1 MSSEGKSKQSKL
13 RRNVA
18 WVDKPTPRCV
28 LLPLLLLPLLRHLL
42 STCGMLV
49 ATGWQRRWCVGC
61 RASAQQ
67 YQIEKAAEQ
76 GAKLAQEVHMKE
88 ATMDHQLFMM
98 HA

>member
-1 MSSEGKSKQSKL
+1 MPARYAGAVSGTSSIDPVSGTRNWRTQGGLQSEAMSSEGKSKQSKL

-18 WVDKPTPRCV
+18 WVDKPTP
-28 LLPLLLLPLLRHLL
+28 
-42 STCGMLV
+42 
-49 ATGWQRRWCVGC
+49 